1 MTGLESELQLIYDSE
16 INVRI
21 ESFWDGGYR
30 VAVGDELNGLHWHK
44 DAKGDVAAIL
54 PALQSL
60 IKAHYP
66 DSTYAKSLMA

>member
-21 ESFWDGGYR
+21 ESFWDGGWR
-30 VAVGDELNGLHWHK
+30 VAVGDEMNGLHWH
-44 DAKGDVAAIL
+44 DGTLSSVADIL

-60 IKAHYP
+60 IKEHFP
-66 DSTYAKSLMA
+66 NSTYAKSLMV